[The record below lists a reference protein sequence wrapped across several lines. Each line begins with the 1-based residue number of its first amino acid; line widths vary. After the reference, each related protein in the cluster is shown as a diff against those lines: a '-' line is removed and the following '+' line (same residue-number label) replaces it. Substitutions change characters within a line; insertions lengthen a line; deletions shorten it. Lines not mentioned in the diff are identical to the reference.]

1 MFQVPGSN
9 LDRRECYLGN
19 TTPDMFCFPRHC
31 DDHLE
36 STGMTQYVKVALMG
50 SGYAGK
56 STLIKLLTDSTSKL
70 ECNYRPTVGMDCG
83 TITLDED
90 TKISLVEMGGQS
102 HFEFMWPDMLQGSRM
117 VVVVTESTPKA
128 VLKTRQLL
136 EKHRHRLDGAQV
148 IAIANK
154 QDLPGSM
161 KPASVQDLLGIPT
174 YGMVAIDPKQ
184 RLKGYK
190 LIVDGL
196 RDMVQVAA

>member
-1 MFQVPGSN
+1 
-9 LDRRECYLGN
+9 
-19 TTPDMFCFPRHC
+19 
-31 DDHLE
+31 
-36 STGMTQYVKVALMG
+36 MTQYVKVALLG

-56 STLIKLLTDSTSKL
+56 STLIRLLTDNVSQLKTNHQPYK
-70 ECNYRPTVGMDCG
+70 PTVGMDCG
-83 TITLDED
+83 TITLDAS
-90 TKISLVEMGGQS
+90 TKISLVEMGGQT
-102 HFEFMWPDMLQGSRM
+102 HFEFMWPDLIQGSRM

-136 EKHRHRLDGAQV
+136 EKYKSYLDDKQV

-161 KPASVQDLLGIPT
+161 KPESVQDLLGITT

-184 RLKGYK
+184 RVNGYR
-190 LIVDGL
+190 LIVNGL

>member
-1 MFQVPGSN
+1 
-9 LDRRECYLGN
+9 
-19 TTPDMFCFPRHC
+19 
-31 DDHLE
+31 
-36 STGMTQYVKVALMG
+36 MTQYVKVALMG

-56 STLIKLLTDSTSKL
+56 STLIKLLTDSKSKL
-70 ECNYRPTVGMDCG
+70 ECNYQPTVGMDCG
-83 TITLDED
+83 TITLDEE
-90 TKISLVEMGGQS
+90 TKVSLVEMGGQS

-136 EKHRHRLDGAQV
+136 EKHRHRFAGAQV

-161 KPASVQDLLGIPT
+161 KPESVQDLLGIPT

-184 RLKGYK
+184 RLKGYR
-190 LIVDGL
+190 LIVNGL
-196 RDMVQVAA
+196 KDMVQVAA